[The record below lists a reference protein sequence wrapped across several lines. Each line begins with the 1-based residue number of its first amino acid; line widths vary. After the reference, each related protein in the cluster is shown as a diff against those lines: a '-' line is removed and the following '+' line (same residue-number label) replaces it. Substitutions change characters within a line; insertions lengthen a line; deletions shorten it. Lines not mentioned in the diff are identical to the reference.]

1 MKILGNAA
9 AFLAALAVMGGLI
22 LAQRDYQN
30 SWREPSAIQMSATV
44 ATNAGTPEQAGEY
57 KVVMK

>member
-1 MKILGNAA
+1 MKVLGNAA
-9 AFLAALAVMGGLI
+9 AFLVAIAVMGGLI

-30 SWREPSAIQMSATV
+30 SWREPGTIQMSATM
-44 ATNAGTPEQAGEY
+44 ATNAGMPERAGEY